1 MVFLFFSSLL
11 ARSYTEI
18 KSSVVGLVVVF
29 FFHFDKIMI
38 TAEIEAKSNLNEPHL
53 KKIYIYYYFL
63 LCNSQ
68 EARQLDS

>member
-1 MVFLFFSSLL
+1 MFFSSLL

-18 KSSVVGLVVVF
+18 KSSVVGPVVVF

-53 KKIYIYYYFL
+53 KKKYIYYYFL
-63 LCNSQ
+63 FCNSQ
-68 EARQLDS
+68 ETRQLDS